1 MMIIQR
7 LGDGYAVHQQK
18 AMSSSREVYSG
29 PSAVGALHWALANAS
44 GEEEFEVGASVRRE
58 LCEAL
63 REMLCGAEADRANEQ
78 PPSREAVVC
87 YLKAQADVE
96 AERWSRFIEVVE
108 RGD

>member
-1 MMIIQR
+1 MMIIQK
-7 LGDGYAVHQQK
+7 LGDEYAVHQQK
-18 AMSSSREVYSG
+18 AMSSSHEVYSG

-63 REMLCGAEADRANEQ
+63 RELLCGAEAKRADEK

-87 YLKAQADVE
+87 YLKGQRDVE
-96 AERWSRFIEVVE
+96 VERWDRFIEAVE
-108 RGD
+108 HGE